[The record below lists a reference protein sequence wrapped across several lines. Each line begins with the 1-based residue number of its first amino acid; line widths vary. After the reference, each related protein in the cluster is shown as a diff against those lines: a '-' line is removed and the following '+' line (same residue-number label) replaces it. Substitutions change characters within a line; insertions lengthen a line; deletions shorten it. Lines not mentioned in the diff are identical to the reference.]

1 MVIIASD
8 GKMNKYAFDDKVML
22 EKIEKMNENG
32 ILTSVV
38 GFGTSQNQKT
48 KLSQMAEAGGGVYID
63 MNLDT
68 KNLESVLLD
77 DIYSTLLQVK

>member
-1 MVIIASD
+1 MVIIATD
-8 GKMNKYAFDDKVML
+8 GKINKYAYDDKAML

-68 KNLESVLLD
+68 ENLESVLLD

>member
-1 MVIIASD
+1 
-8 GKMNKYAFDDKVML
+8 ML
-22 EKIEKMNENG
+22 EKIEKMNDNG

-38 GFGTSQNQKT
+38 GFGTSQSYKA
-48 KLSQMAEAGGGVYID
+48 KLNQMAEAGGGVYID

-68 KNLESVLLD
+68 ENLESILFD